1 MNTLI
6 KFFYAILPKS
16 IIAFFGKSTSLKS
29 LRDSI
34 LRPNNTEIIVAE
46 DLVWGSGKFR
56 FFAPIKMA
64 IKAKNKGIESKLL
77 RNSLKLIAQHN
88 IDKPVILD
96 IGANYGFIS
105 LALQSNLNPATSIY
119 SFEPHPEVFKV
130 FQKSIAENNIT
141 NITSENVAIGSED
154 CDIMLNLYGQTSNI
168 LDSEISVK
176 NKVLIRQINL
186 DNYLANKNIKPN
198 FIKIDVDGYELNVLK
213 GLKETITNCKP
224 IMVIETNDDYQVLD
238 FLKNCGYH
246 LLDLDLKEFEGMP
259 NNVFCIG

>member
-1 MNTLI
+1 
-6 KFFYAILPKS
+6 
-16 IIAFFGKSTSLKS
+16 
-29 LRDSI
+29 
-34 LRPNNTEIIVAE
+34 
-46 DLVWGSGKFR
+46 
-56 FFAPIKMA
+56 
-64 IKAKNKGIESKLL
+64 
-77 RNSLKLIAQHN
+77 
-88 IDKPVILD
+88 
-96 IGANYGFIS
+96 
-105 LALQSNLNPATSIY
+105 LNPATSIY

-168 LDSEISVK
+168 LNSKISVK

-186 DNYLANKNIKPN
+186 DNYLANKNVKPN

-259 NNVFCIG
+259 NNVFCIR